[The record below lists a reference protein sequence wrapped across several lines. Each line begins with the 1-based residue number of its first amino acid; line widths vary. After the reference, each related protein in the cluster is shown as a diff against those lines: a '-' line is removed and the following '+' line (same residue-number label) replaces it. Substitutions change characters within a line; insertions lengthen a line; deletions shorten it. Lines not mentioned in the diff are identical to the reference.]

1 MIIIGYQG
9 IGKST
14 LANKDDKFI
23 DLESGSFWLTNTDGS
38 RYRYDNW
45 YEMYCNVAE
54 HLSQQGYIVFI
65 SSHEVVRNRLKQSK
79 ERVFTLYPDVSLK
92 DQWIKKLTKRYNNS
106 RLDKDYRALM
116 NAIDR
121 YEENIKEIESSDFDN
136 IVIHDINYDLKKLII
151 PIININS

>member
-23 DLESGSFWLTNTDGS
+23 DLESSSFWVKGENGEIVRS
-38 RYRYDNW
+38 INW
-45 YEMYCNVAE
+45 YEIYVNIAE
-54 HLSQQGYIVFI
+54 NLSKQGYVVFV
-65 SSHEVVRNRLKQSK
+65 SSHEVVRDQLQQSK
-79 ERVFTLYPDVSLK
+79 ERVFALYPDISLK
-92 DQWIKKLTKRYNNS
+92 DQWVKKLAKRYHES

-121 YEENIKEIESSDFDN
+121 YEENIREIENSNFDN
-136 IVIHDINYDLKKLII
+136 IVIRNIDYDLKKLITSNI
-151 PIININS
+151 DINS

>member
-54 HLSQQGYIVFI
+54 HLSQQGYIVFV

-92 DQWIKKLTKRYNNS
+92 DQWIKKLAKRYNNS

-136 IVIHDINYDLKKLII
+136 IVIHDINYDLKKLIMS
-151 PIININS
+151 IININS